1 MERGQK
7 FQKDLLW
14 FHIKAR
20 LKNLLEERNVPKS
33 YRGLLQ
39 EIEEGI
45 EATEGCLESARPTSD
60 DLLLLD
66 LVLKALEEPL
76 MYWPSRLLRLYGPPA
91 NCLALPYI
99 ESPFSFHERMASVW
113 PWWPRGSKH
122 LLIPIEPTVHDSPLD
137 VTSLAHLLDLAW
149 SLEGEDR
156 TRKGSLLL
164 APALAI
170 EEEDWPW
177 ISYAWAS
184 SSTLPWDEGVKSWIE
199 SNLVRP
205 SLPPWF
211 EDEDIAPWPWEQ
223 ICWASSQLLSG
234 LPPCQRGEG
243 SVEIASILAA
253 GLLVCAYL
261 SSGGRIGQFEEMEK
275 LVAFAC
281 DASIFVATYNRRKD
295 EHERRL

>member
-1 MERGQK
+1 
-7 FQKDLLW
+7 
-14 FHIKAR
+14 
-20 LKNLLEERNVPKS
+20 
-33 YRGLLQ
+33 
-39 EIEEGI
+39 
-45 EATEGCLESARPTSD
+45 
-60 DLLLLD
+60 
-66 LVLKALEEPL
+66 
-76 MYWPSRLLRLYGPPA
+76 
-91 NCLALPYI
+91 
-99 ESPFSFHERMASVW
+99 
-113 PWWPRGSKH
+113 
-122 LLIPIEPTVHDSPLD
+122 
-137 VTSLAHLLDLAW
+137 LAHLLDLAW

-184 SSTLPWDEGVKSWIE
+184 SSTLPWNEGVKSWIE

-234 LPPCQRGEG
+234 LPPCQRREG

-261 SSGGRIGQFEEMEK
+261 SSSGRIGQFEEMEK

>member
-1 MERGQK
+1 LKREQK

-14 FHIKAR
+14 FHVKAR
-20 LKNLLEERNVPKS
+20 LKNLLEERNIPKS
-33 YRGLLQ
+33 YRGFLQ

-45 EATEGCLESARPTSD
+45 EVTEGCLESFPPTSD
-60 DLLLLD
+60 SLTILD
-66 LVLKALEEPL
+66 RVLKALEEPI
-76 MYWPSRLLRLYGPPA
+76 MYWPSRLLRLYGPSA

-99 ESPFSFHERMASVW
+99 DAPFSFHEHMTSIW
-113 PWWPRGSKH
+113 PWWPKGSKH

-137 VTSLAHLLDLAW
+137 VTSLARLLDIAW

-156 TRKGSLLL
+156 ARRGSLLL

-170 EEEDWPW
+170 EEGNWPR
-177 ISYAWAS
+177 ISYSWAS
-184 SSTLPWDEGVKSWIE
+184 SSALPWNEGIKNWIE
-199 SNLVRP
+199 SNLVKP
-205 SLPPWF
+205 STTVWL
-211 EDEDIAPWPWEQ
+211 EDEDIALWPWEQ

-243 SVEIASILAA
+243 PVEIASVLAA
-253 GLLVCAYL
+253 GLMVCAYL
-261 SSGGRIGQFEEMEK
+261 SSSGHAGGFEEIEK

-281 DASIFVATYNRRKD
+281 DASIFVATYNRRKS

>member
-1 MERGQK
+1 LERGQK

-45 EATEGCLESARPTSD
+45 EATEGRFKGSPPTSD
-60 DLLLLD
+60 GLLLLNR
-66 LVLKALEEPL
+66 VLKALEEPI
-76 MYWPSRLLRLYGPPA
+76 MYWPSRLLRLYGPSA

-99 ESPFSFHERMASVW
+99 DAPLSFHEHMTSIW

-137 VTSLAHLLDLAW
+137 VTSLARLLDLAW
-149 SLEGEDR
+149 SLESEDR
-156 TRKGSLLL
+156 ARKGSLLL

-170 EEEDWPW
+170 EEGDWPR
-177 ISYAWAS
+177 ISYAWVS
-184 SSTLPWDEGVKSWIE
+184 SSTLPWDERIKTWIE

-205 SLPPWF
+205 SSTLWPK
-211 EDEDIAPWPWEQ
+211 DDVAPWPWEQ

-234 LPPCQRGEG
+234 LPPCQRGEEP
-243 SVEIASILAA
+243 VEIASVLAA
-253 GLLVCAYL
+253 GLMVCAYL
-261 SSGGRIGQFEEMEK
+261 SSSGHTGGFEEMEK

-281 DASIFVATYNRRKD
+281 DASIFVATYNRRKS
-295 EHERRL
+295 EHERSL